1 MLTRLLIFLVYSE
14 SKDNLRC
21 IKSFTDSCLKGMQRQ
36 GSSLLAKGVR
46 NNVRD
51 FCKDKSGKI
60 KAVRTSRCAKRIS
73 SHLKSIMRD
82 YAEDYRMV
90 NRMDGKDKMTGLCCG
105 YHRFISRIVDTSTT
119 LCSPIGVTHL
129 RKYIDNISGDI
140 MNIFC
145 SNYSAQSPQ
154 CIAAAAAAT
163 SNEKAIRRESDK
175 MNTFI
180 TPMLVAVANF

>member
-1 MLTRLLIFLVYSE
+1 
-14 SKDNLRC
+14 
-21 IKSFTDSCLKGMQRQ
+21 MQRQ

-51 FCKDKSGKI
+51 FCKDKGGKI
-60 KAVRTSRCAKRIS
+60 KAVRTSKCAKRIS
-73 SHLKSIMRD
+73 THLRNIMRD
-82 YAEDYRMV
+82 YANDYRMV
-90 NRMDGKDKMTGLCCG
+90 NTMDGKDKITGLCCG
-105 YHRFISRIVDTSTT
+105 YHRFISRIVDTSTA

-129 RKYIDNISGDI
+129 RKYVDNISGDI

-145 SNYSAQSPQ
+145 SSYSAQSPE
-154 CIAAAAAAT
+154 CITAAAAT
-163 SNEKAIRRESDK
+163 SKATHSGSNESDK